1 MSVTSLDGD
10 CYIIGGITE
19 QQNKGA
25 SAANKA
31 ENGTT
36 NSESEGSDESGNSGE
51 NFITK
56 KEVQEVEMFLMEELL
71 LLVLPASRMLQM
83 MKKFQVLPIRVRFQS
98 AARRFLIT

>member
-1 MSVTSLDGD
+1 MEIVILLEELRSSRIKVRHQR
-10 CYIIGGITE
+10 IRRKTE
-19 QQNKGA
+19 QRIVNRKEVMNRGIQ
-25 SAANKA
+25 
-31 ENGTT
+31 ERIL
-36 NSESEGSDESGNSGE
+36 
-51 NFITK
+51 ITK